1 MSATARAIPR
11 SIFYTPALSLDRVV
25 KAWSYDAD
33 VHLIDLEDSV
43 PPEQKSAA
51 RTICREALDKAPNPA
66 NIAVRINE
74 LGTVE
79 AVRDLL
85 LLTEGSTL
93 PGFIVMTM
101 VRSPAEI
108 TVVRDVFASAD
119 RHPEIYVT
127 VETVEAVG
135 DMAAIA
141 AVADGLIFGSADFAA
156 TLGIEVSWAGMLGAR
171 HAMAM
176 ACARYGIGCIDT
188 SNFHLDQPAS
198 LQEEIDG
205 TRALGFHGK
214 VAIHPDQLDAINR
227 CYRPDPDALRFARRV
242 TAAVPVG
249 GVAVLDG
256 NMVGPPFARKARA
269 DVALAD
275 AWAARF
281 GASSGT
287 GKEAGH
293 DQP

>member
-1 MSATARAIPR
+1 MSPTARAIPR
-11 SIFYTPALSLDRVV
+11 SIFYTPALSLERVI

-33 VHLIDLEDSV
+33 VHLIDLEDSI
-43 PPEQKSAA
+43 PAQAKSDA
-51 RTICREALDKAPNPA
+51 RAICREALDKAPNPA
-66 NIAVRINE
+66 NTAVRINE
-74 LGTVE
+74 LSTLE
-79 AVRDLL
+79 AMRDLIL
-85 LLTEGSTL
+85 LAECPTA
-93 PGFIVMTM
+93 PGFLVLTM
-101 VRSPAEI
+101 VKSPAEI
-108 TVVRDVFASAD
+108 TMVRDVFACAG

-127 VETVEAVG
+127 VETVEAVTG
-135 DMAAIA
+135 MDAIA
-141 AVADGLIFGSADFAA
+141 AVSDGLIFGSADFAA
-156 TLGIEVSWAGMLGAR
+156 TLGIEITWAGMLGAR

-176 ACARYGIGCIDT
+176 ACAHYGIGCIDT
-188 SNFHLDQPAS
+188 SNFHLEEPAA

-227 CYRPDPDALRFARRV
+227 SYRPDPDELRFARRV

-269 DVALAD
+269 TVALAD
-275 AWAARF
+275 AWDIRF
-281 GASSGT
+281 GT

-293 DQP
+293 EFS

>member
-1 MSATARAIPR
+1 MTAGARAIPR

-43 PPEQKSAA
+43 PAQAKSQA
-51 RTICREALDKAPNPA
+51 RGICREALEKAPNPA

-74 LGTVE
+74 LGSIE
-79 AVRDLL
+79 AMRDLIML
-85 LLTEGSTL
+85 AECPAA

-101 VRSPAEI
+101 VCAPAEI
-108 TVVRDVFASAD
+108 TLVRNAFAAAG

-127 VETVEAVG
+127 VETVEAIAAM
-135 DMAAIA
+135 DAIA
-141 AVADGLIFGSADFAA
+141 AVSDGLVFGSADFAA
-156 TLGIEVSWAGMLGAR
+156 TLGIEITWAGMLGAR

-176 ACARYGIGCIDT
+176 ACARYGIACIDT
-188 SNFHLDQPAS
+188 SNFHLEEPAS

-214 VAIHPDQLDAINR
+214 VAIHPEQLAAINR
-227 CYRPDPDALRFARRV
+227 AYRPDPDELRFARRV
-242 TAAVPVG
+242 TEAVPVG

-256 NMVGPPFARKARA
+256 NMVGPPFARRARA
-269 DVALAD
+269 AVALAD
-275 AWAARF
+275 AWTARF
-281 GASSGT
+281 GGR
-287 GKEAGH
+287 E
-293 DQP
+293 